1 MVEEDRRSMEE
12 GLIQQ
17 RHQNDIDDPRVTT
30 CVILSTFVAV
40 CSSFSF
46 GCAGGYTSG
55 AESQIMKELDL
66 SIAECNVYHQEPY
79 IAIKIIISSK
89 VSKNLEGSSVFL
101 LIIFQFSAFGSFLNL
116 GAALGAFCSGQLA
129 ITLGRRR
136 DVLWLDAGRISL
148 GIGVGLIS
156 YVVPVY
162 IAEITPKHVRGA
174 FTSSN
179 QVKHELYILMLR
191 IKLFQNCGL
200 SLIYFFGT
208 VINWRF
214 LAIIG
219 ALPCVIQAIGI
230 YFIPESPRWL
240 AKIGSGK
247 DVEHSLHQLRGRGAD
262 VSGESAEIQ
271 VMTKRLEEDS
281 KSSFYDM
288 FQKKYRRTLVL
299 FSTGFSETLGSMIFG
314 VFVIPKALLAVIF
327 VDKWGRRPLLLVSAA
342 GMSIGS
348 LLIGVC
354 FTLQGMDILPELT
367 AVVIFICILV
377 YFGCFAIG
385 VGGLPW
391 VIMSEI
397 FPINIKVSAGTIVA
411 LTSWTTGWFV
421 SYAFNFMF
429 EWSAQGTFYIFG
441 VVGGASL
448 VFIWFLV
455 PETKGQSLEEL
466 QASLTGTT

>member
-1 MVEEDRRSMEE
+1 MVVEEDRRSMEE

-66 SIAECNVYHQEPY
+66 SIAE
-79 IAIKIIISSK
+79 
-89 VSKNLEGSSVFL
+89 
-101 LIIFQFSAFGSFLNL
+101 FSAFGSFLNL

-136 DVLWLDAGRISL
+136 TLWACDLLCIFGWLSIAFAKDVLWLDAGRISL

-179 QVKHELYILMLR
+179 Q
-191 IKLFQNCGL
+191 LFQNCGL
-200 SLIYFFGT
+200 SVIYFFGT
-208 VINWRF
+208 VINWRL

-240 AKIGSGK
+240 AKIGTGK
-247 DVEHSLHQLRGRGAD
+247 EVEHSLQQLRGRDAD

-288 FQKKYRRTLVL
+288 FQKKYRRTLVIGIGL
-299 FSTGFSETLGSMIFG
+299 MLIQQLSGAAGVTYYSNTIFRKAGFSETVGSMIFG

>member
-1 MVEEDRRSMEE
+1 MVVEEDRSMEE
-12 GLIQQ
+12 GLIRQ
-17 RHQNDIDDPRVTT
+17 RHQNDRDDRRITA
-30 CVILSTFVAV
+30 CVILSTFVTV

-46 GCAGGYTSG
+46 GCASGYTSG
-55 AESQIMKELDL
+55 SETAIRKELDL
-66 SIAECNVYHQEPY
+66 SLAE
-79 IAIKIIISSK
+79 
-89 VSKNLEGSSVFL
+89 
-101 LIIFQFSAFGSFLNL
+101 FSAFGSFLNL

-129 ITLGRRR
+129 VTIGRRR
-136 DVLWLDAGRISL
+136 TLWACDLFCIFGWLSIAFAKDVLWLDAGRISL

-179 QVKHELYILMLR
+179 Q
-191 IKLFQNCGL
+191 LFQNCGM
-200 SLIYFFGT
+200 SIIYFFGT
-208 VINWRF
+208 IINWRV

-219 ALPCVIQAIGI
+219 AVPCLVQVVGI

-247 DVEHSLHQLRGRGAD
+247 EVENSLHQLRGRDAD
-262 VSGESAEIQ
+262 VSGEAAEIQ
-271 VMTKRLEEDS
+271 VMTKMLEEDS
-281 KSSFYDM
+281 KSNFCDM
-288 FQKKYRRTLVL
+288 FQKKYRRTLVVGIGL
-299 FSTGFSETLGSMIFG
+299 MLIQQLSGAAGITYYSNAIFRKAGFSETLGSMIFG
-314 VFVIPKALLAVIF
+314 VFVIPKALMAVIF
-327 VDKWGRRPLLLVSAA
+327 VDKWGRRPLLLASAA

-348 LLIGVC
+348 LAIGGC
-354 FTLQGMDILPELT
+354 FTLQGMNILPELT
-367 AVVIFICILV
+367 PVLVFIFILV

-411 LTSWTTGWFV
+411 LTSWTSGWFV

-448 VFIWFLV
+448 TFIWFLV

>member
-1 MVEEDRRSMEE
+1 MVVEEDRRSMEE

-17 RHQNDIDDPRVTT
+17 RHQNERDDPRVTI
-30 CVILSTFVAV
+30 CVMLSTFVAV

-46 GCAGGYTSG
+46 GCASGYTSG

-66 SIAECNVYHQEPY
+66 SIAE
-79 IAIKIIISSK
+79 
-89 VSKNLEGSSVFL
+89 
-101 LIIFQFSAFGSFLNL
+101 FSAFGSFLNL

-136 DVLWLDAGRISL
+136 TLWACDLLCIFGWLSIAFAKDVLWLDAGRISL

-162 IAEITPKHVRGA
+162 IAEIAPKHVRGA

-179 QVKHELYILMLR
+179 Q
-191 IKLFQNCGL
+191 LFQNCGL

-208 VINWRF
+208 VINWRL

-219 ALPCVIQAIGI
+219 ALPCVIQTIGI

-247 DVEHSLHQLRGRGAD
+247 EVEHSLHQLRGRDAD
-262 VSGESAEIQ
+262 VSAESAEIQ
-271 VMTKRLEEDS
+271 VMTKRFEEDS

-288 FQKKYRRTLVL
+288 FQKKYRRTLVTGIGL
-299 FSTGFSETLGSMIFG
+299 MLIQQLSGAAGLTYYSNTIFRKAGFSETLGSMIFG

-342 GMSIGS
+342 GMSMGS

-354 FTLQGMDILPELT
+354 FTLQGMNILPELT
-367 AVVIFICILV
+367 AVFIFIFILV

-411 LTSWTTGWFV
+411 LTSWTSGWFV

>member
-1 MVEEDRRSMEE
+1 MVVEEDRRSMEE

-66 SIAECNVYHQEPY
+66 SIAE
-79 IAIKIIISSK
+79 
-89 VSKNLEGSSVFL
+89 
-101 LIIFQFSAFGSFLNL
+101 FSAFGSFLNL

-179 QVKHELYILMLR
+179 Q
-191 IKLFQNCGL
+191 LFQNCGL

-247 DVEHSLHQLRGRGAD
+247 DVEHSLHQLRGRDAD

-288 FQKKYRRTLVL
+288 FQKKYRRTL
-299 FSTGFSETLGSMIFG
+299 
-314 VFVIPKALLAVIF
+314 VIPKALLAVIF